1 MDKNK
6 MARQSGSQNSGYTTT
21 SSSRDKQ
28 VRQFFDRYYTNPISY
43 TTEEVD
49 AVIGYFQKRGFD
61 ETAAINTAVVL
72 LQQSK
77 IDGLKVFELLDTLKG
92 TTEVQ
97 LSNIVAQILNLN
109 RSKASALGFN
119 VKAVGTKLEQRNILV

>member
-1 MDKNK
+1 
-6 MARQSGSQNSGYTTT
+6 MAQQNSGYTATNLN
-21 SSSRDKQ
+21 RDKQ
-28 VRQFFDRYYTNPISY
+28 VRTFFDRYYTNPISY
-43 TTEEVD
+43 SSNEVD
-49 AVIGYFQKRGFD
+49 AVIGFFQKRGFD

-92 TTEVQ
+92 TTDVQ

-109 RSKASALGFN
+109 RSKSSALGYK
-119 VKAVGTKLEQRNILV
+119 VQQLGTKLEQRNIIV

>member
-1 MDKNK
+1 
-6 MARQSGSQNSGYTTT
+6 MAQQTSGYTATNLN
-21 SSSRDKQ
+21 RDKQ
-28 VRQFFDRYYTNPISY
+28 VRTFFDRYYTNPISY
-43 TTEEVD
+43 NSNEVD
-49 AVIGYFQKRGFD
+49 AVIGFFQKRGFD

-92 TTEVQ
+92 TTDVQ

-109 RSKASALGFN
+109 RSKSSALGYT
-119 VKAVGTKLEQRNILV
+119 VKQLGTKLEQRNIIV

>member
-1 MDKNK
+1 MMDKNK

-77 IDGLKVFELLDTLKG
+77 IDGLKVLNYLTPLKELQKFSYQTL
-92 TTEVQ
+92 
-97 LSNIVAQILNLN
+97 LRRYLI
-109 RSKASALGFN
+109 
-119 VKAVGTKLEQRNILV
+119 

>member
-1 MDKNK
+1 
-6 MARQSGSQNSGYTTT
+6 MAQQNTANSGYTATNLN
-21 SSSRDKQ
+21 RDKQ
-28 VRQFFDRYYTNPISY
+28 VRRFFDRYYTNPIAYSSD
-43 TTEEVD
+43 EVD
-49 AVIGYFQKRGFD
+49 AVIGFFQKRGFD

-92 TTEVQ
+92 TSDVQ

-109 RSKASALGFN
+109 RSKSSALGYN
-119 VKAVGTKLEQRNILV
+119 VEQIGTKLEQRNIIV

>member
-1 MDKNK
+1 
-6 MARQSGSQNSGYTTT
+6 MAYENTASSGYKESKST
-21 SSSRDKQ
+21 DKQ
-28 VRQFFDRYYTNPISY
+28 IRQFFDRYYTNPISY

-92 TTEVQ
+92 TTDVQ
-97 LSNIVAQILNLN
+97 LSNIRLAREPVKKLSRQIT
-109 RSKASALGFN
+109 S
-119 VKAVGTKLEQRNILV
+119 